1 MSDFEAATQE
11 DASRALDLPGLHDR
25 ELSPADFYEDKRVT
39 VLGATG
45 LIGSYMV
52 KWMHHLGAKVTAIL
66 GHERPPND
74 FTKMADVLGRFDLL
88 HIEEAEKAVR
98 GAEIVM
104 DLAGVTG
111 GVGMAMTDP
120 TSFVALNAVL
130 GANIL
135 QACYLE
141 HVGIVGFPSSTVVYQ
156 ELNRPVREHDLNYAF
171 NPYPLYY
178 GIGWTKRYLEKLC
191 RYYYDSVGM
200 RIAIVRPS
208 GAYGRYDNFDER
220 TSHVLPGLIA
230 RAARGE
236 GPLVVWGDGKDVRDL
251 VHASDIAR
259 GLLLAVMLKND
270 ADPINIAS
278 GRPVTTWEL
287 ARMVLDAMGSK
298 QGIEFDVSKP
308 RALQYR
314 AVDITKAREILG
326 YEPEVSL
333 EEGIKDTVDWYRDL
347 REYGGFW
354 FAR

>member
-1 MSDFEAATQE
+1 LSDFEAATQE

-52 KWMHHLGAKVTAIL
+52 KWMHHLGAKVTAIFN
-66 GHERPPND
+66 ERRPNE
-74 FTKMADVLGRFDLL
+74 FTKLADVLWNHNLL

-135 QACYLE
+135 HACYLE

-156 ELNRPVREHDLNYAF
+156 ELNRPVREQDLSYAF
-171 NPYPLYY
+171 DPYPLYY
-178 GIGWTKRYLEKLC
+178 GIGWTKRYMEKLC
-191 RYYYDSVGM
+191 KYYHDAVGM
-200 RIAIVRPS
+200 KIAVVRPS
-208 GAYGRYDNFDER
+208 GAYGRYDNFVER

-230 RAARGE
+230 RAERGKD
-236 GPLVVWGDGKDVRDL
+236 PLVVWGDGKDVRDL

-278 GRPVTTWEL
+278 GRPVTTCEL
-287 ARMVLDAMGSK
+287 ARMVLEAMGSR

-308 RALQYR
+308 RALRYR

-326 YEPEVSL
+326 FEPEVSL
-333 EEGIKDTVDWYRDL
+333 EEGIGDTVAWYRGT
-347 REYGGFW
+347 RE
-354 FAR
+354 